1 MFCNNCGTEFEVTKI
16 DNGKNRFCRSCGSL
30 LYKNQNGQLIDSEGK
45 PFINAA
51 IDKNV
56 EKLSID
62 EEHQKL
68 LEQER
73 LIKERQNQLLNQ
85 KREQELREQK
95 ERERIEQELLQKAR
109 QEQLIKDQQEQEGKE
124 AERKEKERLL
134 QLQREQEEKERLL
147 REKIEKE
154 IREKI
159 QREQAEKERLEREL
173 KEKLERERIE
183 RELREAEEKK
193 KAAQLLVEKEAAE
206 KRQAEQ
212 SELEKAATAATL
224 QTEQPSGGTF
234 RKFLLFVLL
243 PLLAAGILAGA
254 TYLLFP
260 QQIKAALGINVS
272 EAKVAEVT
280 NTTEDTATDNTA
292 IIEQLKT
299 ALTGKE
305 VLSWGPI
312 KADEI
317 KELTIQ
323 SQQAETGN
331 PSYVVELNLDDN
343 AGTKAVAE
351 LDVSYTNN
359 TIDKATTNKISYKNT
374 APVNAWFS
382 FAPLKNCT
390 ILVNTNG
397 NPIKLKGCQNCPSV
411 SLNTSAEQP
420 EKLINHPET
429 IFIQSGSA
437 TETTVDF
444 TYVPIK

>member
-51 IDKNV
+51 IDKDV
-56 EKLSID
+56 KKLSID

-95 ERERIEQELLQKAR
+95 EKERIEQELLQKER
-109 QEQLIKDQQEQEGKE
+109 QEQLIKDQQERERQE

-134 QLQREQEEKERLL
+134 QLHREQEEKERLL

-154 IREKI
+154 VREKI

-183 RELREAEEKK
+183 RELRDAEEKQ
-193 KAAQLLVEKEAAE
+193 KAAQLLLEKEADE
-206 KRQAEQ
+206 RRQAEQ
-212 SELEKAATAATL
+212 IEQEKAAAAL
-224 QTEQPSGGTF
+224 QSSGGTL

-243 PLLAAGILAGA
+243 PLLLAGILAGA
-254 TYLLFP
+254 TYFLFP
-260 QQIKAALGINVS
+260 QQIKAALGINTPEARTTKVVS
-272 EAKVAEVT
+272 TPENVT
-280 NTTEDTATDNTA
+280 TDNVA
-292 IIEQLKT
+292 IIEQLKI

-305 VLSWGPI
+305 VLSWGLI

-323 SQQAETGN
+323 SQQAGN
-331 PSYVVELNLDDN
+331 GSPSYVVELNLDDN
-343 AGTKAVAE
+343 AGTKAAAE
-351 LDVSYTNN
+351 LDVSYMNN
-359 TIDKATTNKISYKNT
+359 IIDKTTTNKISYKNT

-437 TETTVDF
+437 TEAEVDF

>member
-1 MFCNNCGTEFEVTKI
+1 MNCQNCNTPYEITPLPI
-16 DNGKNRFCRSCGSL
+16 GKSRFCRSCGTL
-30 LYKNQNGQLIDSEGK
+30 LYKNEDGNLDFSANLAPQIPPISNQV
-45 PFINAA
+45 
-51 IDKNV
+51 DKTPDP
-56 EKLSID
+56 I
-62 EEHQKL
+62 
-68 LEQER
+68 EQER
-73 LIKERQNQLLNQ
+73 LEIERLEREQQALEAQKKALRERQEKLIKEQQ
-85 KREQELREQK
+85 
-95 ERERIEQELLQKAR
+95 ERERIERERLEAIRK
-109 QEQLIKDQQEQEGKE
+109 QQERDRQE

-134 QLQREQEEKERLL
+134 LLQREQEEKERLL

-154 IREKI
+154 VREKI
-159 QREQAEKERLEREL
+159 QREQSEKERLEREL

-243 PLLAAGILAGA
+243 PLLAAGILAG
-254 TYLLFP
+254 TSYLLFP
-260 QQIKAALGINVS
+260 KQIKAALGISTS
-272 EAKVAEVT
+272 EAKTTEAV
-280 NTTEDTATDNTA
+280 NTTENITTDNTA
-292 IIEQLKT
+292 TIEQLKT
-299 ALTGKE
+299 GLTGKE

-312 KADEI
+312 KAEEI

-323 SQQAETGN
+323 SQQAQTGH

-343 AGTKAVAE
+343 AGTKAAAE
-351 LDVSYTNN
+351 LDVSYINN
-359 TIDKATTNKISYKNT
+359 IIDKTTTNKISYKNT

>member
-1 MFCNNCGTEFEVTKI
+1 MHCTNCNTEYEITPLEK
-16 DNGKNRFCRSCGSL
+16 GKSRFCRSCGTL
-30 LYKNQNGQLIDSEGK
+30 LYKNEDGNLDFSANLAPPIPPIPNQVNKTPDPI
-45 PFINAA
+45 
-51 IDKNV
+51 
-56 EKLSID
+56 
-62 EEHQKL
+62 
-68 LEQER
+68 EQER
-73 LIKERQNQLLNQ
+73 LEIERLEKEQQALEDQ
-85 KREQELREQK
+85 KRILREKQEILLREK
-95 ERERIEQELLQKAR
+95 QERERIERERLEAIRK
-109 QEQLIKDQQEQEGKE
+109 QQERERQE

-206 KRQAEQ
+206 RRQAEQ

-224 QTEQPSGGTF
+224 QTEQLSGGAF

-260 QQIKAALGINVS
+260 QQIKAALGITAS
-272 EAKVAEVT
+272 EAKTTETVSTPE
-280 NTTEDTATDNTA
+280 NTTSDNSA

-312 KADEI
+312 KSEEI

-323 SQQAETGN
+323 SQQAENGN

-343 AGTKAVAE
+343 AGTKAAAE

-444 TYVPIK
+444 TYVPVK

>member
-1 MFCNNCGTEFEVTKI
+1 M
-16 DNGKNRFCRSCGSL
+16 
-30 LYKNQNGQLIDSEGK
+30 
-45 PFINAA
+45 
-51 IDKNV
+51 
-56 EKLSID
+56 
-62 EEHQKL
+62 
-68 LEQER
+68 
-73 LIKERQNQLLNQ
+73 
-85 KREQELREQK
+85 
-95 ERERIEQELLQKAR
+95 
-109 QEQLIKDQQEQEGKE
+109 
-124 AERKEKERLL
+124 
-134 QLQREQEEKERLL
+134 
-147 REKIEKE
+147 
-154 IREKI
+154 
-159 QREQAEKERLEREL
+159 
-173 KEKLERERIE
+173 
-183 RELREAEEKK
+183 
-193 KAAQLLVEKEAAE
+193 EKEADE
-206 KRQAEQ
+206 RRQAEQ
-212 SELEKAATAATL
+212 IEQEKVAAAL
-224 QTEQPSGGTF
+224 QSSGGTF

-243 PLLAAGILAGA
+243 PLLLAGILAGA
-254 TYLLFP
+254 TYFLFP
-260 QQIKAALGINVS
+260 QQIKAALGINTPEASTPKVVS
-272 EAKVAEVT
+272 TPENVT
-280 NTTEDTATDNTA
+280 TDNVA

-305 VLSWGPI
+305 VLSWGQI

-317 KELTIQ
+317 KEMKIQ
-323 SQQAETGN
+323 SQQAQNGH

-411 SLNTSAEQP
+411 SLNTNAEQP

>member
-1 MFCNNCGTEFEVTKI
+1 MIMFCNNCGTEYETTQI
-16 DNGKNRFCRSCGSL
+16 DNGKSRFCRSCGSL

-45 PFINAA
+45 PFINTAT
-51 IDKNV
+51 DTGTG
-56 EKLSID
+56 KLNID

-73 LIKERQNQLLNQ
+73 LIKERQNQLLHQ
-85 KREQELREQK
+85 KREQELKEKQ
-95 ERERIEQELLQKAR
+95 ERERLEAIRK
-109 QEQLIKDQQEQEGKE
+109 QQEQERQK
-124 AERKEKERLL
+124 AEQKEKERLL
-134 QLQREQEEKERLL
+134 QLQREQDEKERLL

-154 IREKI
+154 VREKI
-159 QREQAEKERLEREL
+159 QREQAEKERLEQAL

-193 KAAQLLVEKEAAE
+193 KAAQLLLEKEAEE
-206 KRQAEQ
+206 KRKAVQQEQ
-212 SELEKAATAATL
+212 EKAATAAML
-224 QTEQPSGGTF
+224 QTAEQPSGGTF

-243 PLLAAGILAGA
+243 PLLAAGILAGT
-254 TYLLFP
+254 TYFLFP
-260 QQIKAALGINVS
+260 QQIKAVLGITAS
-272 EAKVAEVT
+272 EAK
-280 NTTEDTATDNTA
+280 TTEAVSTPENIPSDNSA
-292 IIEQLKT
+292 IIEQIKT

-317 KELTIQ
+317 KGLTIQ
-323 SQQAETGN
+323 SQQAENGN

-343 AGTKAVAE
+343 AGTKAAAE
-351 LDVSYTNN
+351 LEVTYNNN

-397 NPIKLKGCQNCPSV
+397 NPIKLKGCQNCASV
-411 SLNTSAEQP
+411 SLNTSADQP

-429 IFIQSGSA
+429 IFIQSGST

-444 TYVPIK
+444 TYVPTK